1 MGKVH
6 ISEDLKNKLDK
17 VFNFKPS
24 NISENDIPIGP
35 APKWQVESPKIDN
48 LPNKS
53 PEIHSS
59 KYHFNYLSFNYA
71 GFIFFTSIISG
82 IGISFGVKLG
92 RIIFW

>member
-17 VFNFKPS
+17 VFNFKPLKTFD
-24 NISENDIPIGP
+24 NDIPVGP